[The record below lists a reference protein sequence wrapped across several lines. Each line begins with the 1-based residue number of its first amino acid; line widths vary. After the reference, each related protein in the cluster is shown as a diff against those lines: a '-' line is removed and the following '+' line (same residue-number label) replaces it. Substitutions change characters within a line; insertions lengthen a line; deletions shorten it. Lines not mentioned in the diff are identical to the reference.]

1 VATSQGTAS
10 TTYTDLATAGPAVTV
25 TIPASGKALV
35 IVTSSETNGGSSGG
49 AFMGF
54 AVSGATTVASSDTQ
68 AFSFVNG
75 GNQAQT
81 VQGSGTFYLSGLT
94 AGSNT
99 FTAKFRATVG
109 TATFANRSI
118 TVIPLS

>member
-1 VATSQGTAS
+1 MATSQTTTS
-10 TTYTDLATAGPAVTV
+10 TTYTDLTTAGPAATV
-25 TIPASGKALV
+25 TIPASGNALV
-35 IVTSSETNGGSSGG
+35 IVTSSETNSGSSGG
-49 AFMGF
+49 AFMSY
-54 AVSGATTVASSDTQ
+54 AVSGATTVAAADAR

-81 VQGSGTFYLSGLT
+81 VQGSATFYVTGLT

-99 FTAKFRATVG
+99 FTAKYRATVG

>member
-1 VATSQGTAS
+1 
-10 TTYTDLATAGPAVTV
+10 V
-25 TIPASGKALV
+25 TIPASGNALV
-35 IVTSSETNGGSSGG
+35 IVTASETNSGSSGG
-49 AFMGF
+49 AFMSF
-54 AVSGATTVASSDTQ
+54 AVSGATTLAASDTR

-81 VQGSGTFYLSGLT
+81 VQGSATFYVTGLT

-99 FTAKFRATVG
+99 FTAKYRATVG
-109 TATFANRSI
+109 TASFVNRSI

>member
-1 VATSQGTAS
+1 
-10 TTYTDLATAGPAVTV
+10 V
-25 TIPASGKALV
+25 TISASGKALV
-35 IVTSSETNGGSSGG
+35 IVTSSETNSGSSGG

-54 AVSGATTVASSDTQ
+54 AVSGSTTVAASDAQ

-75 GNQAQT
+75 GNQAQ
-81 VQGSGTFYLSGLT
+81 VIQGSGTFYVSGLT

-99 FTAKFRATVG
+99 FTAKYRATVG